1 MMFCAVVEPLLDLYL
16 DDRLVPVQARW
27 VEKHAARCHACAAKL
42 AAGRRLKAALRGTGA
57 PAMPDGFKAR
67 LLALAQ
73 ARPAAEAAAEEPQAP
88 DLRPSVALAFGLAAF
103 AVFVSGS
110 LLGPGLPNQA
120 CSDSGSAVSSLGGK
134 INEY

>member
-27 VEKHAARCHACAAKL
+27 VEKHAARCPACAGKL

-73 ARPAAEAAAEEPQAP
+73 AMPSAKALAEELPSP
-88 DLRPSVALAFGLAAF
+88 DLRPSAALAFGLAAL

-110 LLGPGLPNQA
+110 LLGPGLPSQA
-120 CSDSGSAVSSLGGK
+120 CSDSGSSVCSFGGRDK
-134 INEY
+134 